1 MPDDLQSTRLLALL
15 PDEAADLL
23 VHSGAD
29 YIERAGMEATRETIL
44 DVFLGQ
50 NIRSSTEKLTRERI
64 ARLGLGVTVMFHRGM
79 DRWPDFLERL
89 PYVAAQNLVEGGL
102 SKPERWLNLWTLGL
116 TNKGFQNVLRD
127 DPQNLEDYCDQYVET
142 CREVAEDMRE
152 CYGDA
157 PWTRDNAWLLDA
169 FLQNT
174 VGSLTLTIRGSDKS
188 TYGKLFEKLMLGP
201 LLHVLGFEFARP
213 AAAEGREGVYWLS
226 STSQRESDATLIYRQ
241 GQAVRFD
248 IGFIG
253 RGNPEI
259 ILDKVTRYRRHM
271 ALGEEEHLLQ
281 TIVIGD
287 RSDVRELAREVEGRI
302 VTMDTPHWPRE
313 VVRHLDDLYGFDHP
327 LLEASDEEAKALM
340 RRKLQS
346 APFSQYLR
354 IAEGEENVQEDARVE
369 IEE

>member
-1 MPDDLQSTRLLALL
+1 M
-15 PDEAADLL
+15 
-23 VHSGAD
+23 
-29 YIERAGMEATRETIL
+29 
-44 DVFLGQ
+44 
-50 NIRSSTEKLTRERI
+50 
-64 ARLGLGVTVMFHRGM
+64 
-79 DRWPDFLERL
+79 
-89 PYVAAQNLVEGGL
+89 
-102 SKPERWLNLWTLGL
+102 
-116 TNKGFQNVLRD
+116 
-127 DPQNLEDYCDQYVET
+127 
-142 CREVAEDMRE
+142 
-152 CYGDA
+152 A
-157 PWTRDNAWLLDA
+157 PGR
-169 FLQNT
+169 LQNT

-188 TYGKLFEKLMLGP
+188 TYGKLFERLMLGP

-281 TIVIGD
+281 TIVIADRIGD
-287 RSDVRELAREVEGRI
+287 QSDVRELAREVEGRI

-313 VVRHLDDLYGFDHP
+313 VARHLDDLYGFYHP

-354 IAEGEENVQEDARVE
+354 IAEGEEDVQEDAHVE